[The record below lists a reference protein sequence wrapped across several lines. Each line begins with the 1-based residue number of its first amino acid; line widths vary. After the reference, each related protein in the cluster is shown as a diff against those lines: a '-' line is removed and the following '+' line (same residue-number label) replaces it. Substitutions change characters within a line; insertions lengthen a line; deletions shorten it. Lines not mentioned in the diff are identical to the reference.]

1 MNLEVSSPSA
11 KPKDNITIGINSNPH
26 SYVGLLGVD
35 QSVTLLKKGNDIE
48 ADVIF
53 DQLDEFKKVS
63 TQALREERRRPF
75 PPSWNRFESCNVTSF

>member
-1 MNLEVSSPSA
+1 MSSPSA

-48 ADVIF
+48 ADIIF
-53 DQLDEFKKVS
+53 EQLDEFKKVEK
-63 TQALREERRRPF
+63 APREERRRLF
-75 PPSWNRFESCNVTSF
+75 PPFRNRFDY